1 VNGEWEREITIV
13 RTRKKISLSRKCVVG
28 EIFKK
33 STEKRERMRE
43 LSKTAHRERARERE
57 RERKREKNNHRLVRA
72 KTFKERER
80 EDKSAHFFYYRRE
93 THPFYNHV
101 RALFIFLLKSERK
114 VLGEEKNFLNPKLH
128 ESLFFPRQKSSESG

>member
-1 VNGEWEREITIV
+1 VGERDNNRQNTQ
-13 RTRKKISLSRKCVVG
+13 KDFSPSRKCVVG

-101 RALFIFLLKSERK
+101 RALFIFLLRSQRESFW
-114 VLGEEKNFLNPKLH
+114 GEEKIF
-128 ESLFFPRQKSSESG
+128 